1 MKTSDLRGWIF
12 VHKWSSLVSTLF
24 LFMLCVTGLPLI
36 FHEEI
41 DAVFSEEQTKIIPA
55 IEAGNEGL
63 LLSYDDVLKTALIER
78 PDELPLYLSF
88 NIGQPV
94 ANVTTGKTASVPD
107 TEMSFFPIDR
117 RNGNVIAPEVAEEQG
132 VMDFILRLHVD
143 LLMGLPGMLFL
154 GLMGFLFLIAT
165 ISGAVLY
172 APFMARLRF
181 GEIRRERS
189 ARAKWTD
196 YHNLIGIVTLAWA
209 LVVGTTGVINTL
221 ADPLTE
227 IWQDSELDTDG
238 AANNGKTYVGKLASI
253 DGALATARQVSPDQT
268 IQFIAFPGVAYSND
282 RDMAVFLQGET
293 ELTKNMLT
301 VVLINAATGKL
312 EAVQE
317 MPWYM
322 KALLYSQPLHFGDY
336 GGFPMKIIWS
346 IFDLALILLL
356 GTGLYLWK
364 RKWTKRA
371 LDLAETD

>member
-1 MKTSDLRGWIF
+1 MKTSHLRAWIF
-12 VHKWSSLVSTLF
+12 VHKWTSLISTLF

-41 DAVFSEEQTKIIPA
+41 DAAFSDTAPLA
-55 IEAGNEGL
+55 ASPVEALDDGT
-63 LLSYDDVLKTALIER
+63 LLSFDAVLQTALAER
-78 PDELPLYLSF
+78 PDERPLYMSF
-88 NIGQPV
+88 DIDEPV
-94 ANVTTGKTASVPD
+94 ANVTTGKTAAVPD
-107 TEMSFFPIDR
+107 SEMSFFPIDR
-117 RNGNVIAPEVAEEQG
+117 RYGEVVAPELAEEQS

-154 GLMGFLFLIAT
+154 GLMGFLFVVAT
-165 ISGAVLY
+165 ISGIVLY

-181 GEIRRERS
+181 GEIRRDRS
-189 ARAKWTD
+189 ARVKWTD

-227 IWQDSELDTDG
+227 IWQASELDTG
-238 AANNGKTYVGKLASI
+238 TIANSGTAYTGKLASI
-253 DGALATARQVSPDQT
+253 DSALETARQEAPGQI

-282 RDMAVFLQGET
+282 QDMAIFLQGET
-293 ELTKNMLT
+293 ELTRNMLT

-336 GGFPMKIIWS
+336 GGLPMKILWA
-346 IFDLALILLL
+346 IFDLALIFLL
-356 GTGLYLWK
+356 GSGLYLWK
-364 RKWTKRA
+364 RKWTKRTV
-371 LDLAETD
+371 DLTETE